1 MKQSG
6 MTLLELLIAVAVF
19 AVLATLAYGGLDAV
33 LNTSRAAQEEM
44 ARLAEVQRALARIS
58 ADIEQM
64 AVRPVRDNYGDTLAP
79 LRIEQDDSLGARIE
93 FTRHGNHN
101 LTGQAR
107 STLQRIAYTLR
118 DGRLVRQS
126 WGVLDRAQDTIP
138 YEAELLEGVTR
149 FEVDVL
155 QAQQAEAA
163 GQPGEVAGTQVL
175 PGAVEIR
182 FELQQWGEFRRLIRV
197 AA

>member
-1 MKQSG
+1 MKQDG

-33 LNTSRAAQEEM
+33 LNTSRSAQEEV
-44 ARLAEVQRALARIS
+44 ARLAEVQRALARIG

-64 AVRPVRDNYGDTLAP
+64 ANRPVRDNYGDSLP
-79 LRIEQDDSLGARIE
+79 GVRVEQDDSLGARIE
-93 FTRHGNHN
+93 FTRHGHLN

-126 WGVLDRAQDTIP
+126 WDVLDRAQDTTP
-138 YEAELLEGVTR
+138 YEAELLQGVTR

-155 QAQQAEAA
+155 PAEQAAEAA
-163 GQPGEVAGTQVL
+163 ATQAL
-175 PGAVEIR
+175 PRAVEIR
-182 FELQQWGEFRRLIRV
+182 FELRRWGEFRRLIRV